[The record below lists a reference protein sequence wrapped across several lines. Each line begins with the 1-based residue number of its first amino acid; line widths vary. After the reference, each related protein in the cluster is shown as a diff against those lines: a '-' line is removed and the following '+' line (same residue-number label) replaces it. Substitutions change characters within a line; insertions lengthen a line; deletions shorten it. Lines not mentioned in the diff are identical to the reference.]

1 MFNPISAVGYSAWI
15 LKEVVVGSVEVITH
29 IFQSGGY
36 GHPMIVELPL
46 RCVTDVEVTLMAS
59 SITITPGTLVVAVGA
74 GDERRPPTLFVHVLF
89 ADSEDEALEG
99 LRDMESRLL
108 KVTRGRAPGDIREG
122 TKSGDVR

>member
-1 MFNPISAVGYSAWI
+1 MFNPISAIGYSAWI
-15 LKEVVVGSVEVITH
+15 LKEVVVGSVDVITH

-108 KVTRGRAPGDIREG
+108 KVTRGRAPGKIREG
-122 TKSGDVR
+122 NQAGEVR